1 MKAEPIPCG
10 PAVTE
15 SERQALERVKAGLI
29 SLPGD
34 DCWYVLTNL
43 MFSVTHQLQSDE
55 IDMVAIGP
63 PGVRVVEVK
72 HWADAHAHLAEREAD
87 RVTVKARKIG
97 TTLRKLAPN
106 LPRVDGVVLLTRP
119 RSKAKRLTSGGPV
132 RGVHFHPLKEWRAA
146 LRPDERAALSPQE
159 VRRLVKELA
168 PSIAVD
174 GVLRRL
180 AGYVNLELQT
190 AEDERFHRIYKGTH
204 SSRKDRVFLHLYDLS
219 ADMAGGAEEVAR
231 REHDVLHFQLS
242 RFGWA
247 PRVLDSFQDV
257 PGHTGEMKF
266 FTVMDPAVPSIE
278 ERSRDDSWSIAERI
292 DFARQAV
299 HAVQQLHEVTADEL
313 GLVHR
318 NLSPRTILVK
328 HDNSPVLTGFEH
340 VGTPVAH
347 SASLAGYSIGE
358 HDDVVAPEVRE
369 HGLSAADQASDVYSL
384 CASLRALFGDWEED
398 DDAMLVQKANQA
410 LEGGLGDPRSR
421 PSLEN
426 LASVLEQLLETG
438 SPEPTVPAARFWT
451 EDQQVRFENRTY
463 RIVDR
468 LGSGG
473 VGTAFKVVEL
483 DPSTKRDVGTFLGK
497 VVSDEATGEQVRQAY
512 QRARLSVSR
521 HPGLSAIFQVASE
534 WRENEFVALTT
545 WIEGSALADYA
556 GVIAKLDEPDQPDT
570 TEESVLH
577 WLEEVC
583 LALDKLHRNG
593 LIHGDVS
600 PGNIIVAKAQDPGQL
615 ERSTHR
621 LVLTDYDFVTRVGEL
636 LSAPGAVLYGSPNRI
651 SKGTARPSDD
661 LFALAA
667 SFFHVLFD
675 KKPFV
680 HGGRQEKKRGLN
692 WEHGDRDA
700 YPRVAEFMDRATDP
714 DSERR
719 FASVAQALQALRAP
733 PSTETTSSSSTG
745 GFFCKISGIFFKLR
759 ATCARLGALDVA
771 GVTRKQTA
779 ALRKGMVPRVQSRS
793 RPVVSGGDGQ
803 AGPGAVASIPTRIH
817 SLFSKATKAW
827 FRRRQREIDRG
838 RDSVWGGVTTAEH
851 TARVWKRRKFPQA
864 PWAAWVKALGPDRH
878 QFATREEATAWV
890 TAAISG
896 KKLPVA
902 VEVEKV
908 GAKVAKRPP
917 ESTVVLGVDRLAG
930 DRRVTWNLTV
940 KGNPHLLVAGL
951 PGMGKTTCLLNLCR
965 QMLDHGVRP
974 IVFSYH
980 QDLDEKLSAMI
991 DPIRFID
998 FDGLGFNPLH
1008 VHDRSIHRPHLE
1020 VAGVLR
1026 DIFMAIYPG
1035 LGELQGEAIRS
1046 AVKECFAEAGW
1057 GEPGADPAELP
1068 DPPFKRFFEVL
1079 ASREDPDRGHRNLQV
1094 RLEELN
1100 DYGFFDAGKAHGSL
1114 WESEEPTVIRIHR
1127 TQSDVLQKAFSSLV
1141 LYGLYKDMFRRG
1153 IQDRITHAVVFDE
1166 AHRAAKLGVV
1176 PTMAKECRKYGVS
1189 LVLASQ
1195 EARDFHKSVFSAVAN
1210 YLALRLTDADAKALV
1225 RNVADSRQ
1233 EKALIDAI
1241 KQMKRFRALYF
1252 REGKTRPDHVDL
1264 MNYTERL

>member
-1 MKAEPIPCG
+1 MKAVPIPCG

-146 LRPDERAALSPQE
+146 LRPDERAVLSPQE

-168 PSIAVD
+168 PSVAVD
-174 GVLRRL
+174 GVLPLRRL

-190 AEDERFHRIYKGTH
+190 AEEERFHRIYRGTH

-219 ADMAGGAEEVAR
+219 ADVARSAEEVASARTR
-231 REHDVLHFQLS
+231 RSSHFHLS

-247 PRVLDSFQDV
+247 PRVLDSLQDV

-266 FTVMDPAVPSIE
+266 FTVVDPGVPSIE
-278 ERSRDDSWSIAERI
+278 ERSRDDSWSRRGTHRLCSAG
-292 DFARQAV
+292 DL
-299 HAVQQLHEVTADEL
+299 HAVQELHEATADGL

-347 SASLAGYSIGE
+347 SASLAGYSVGE
-358 HDDVVAPEVRE
+358 HHDAVAPEVRE

-384 CASLRALFGDWEED
+384 CASLRVLFGDWEED

-410 LEGGLGDPRSR
+410 LEGGLGAPRSR

-583 LALDKLHRNG
+583 LALDKLHRND

-759 ATCARLGALDVA
+759 ATCARLVALDVA
-771 GVTRKQTA
+771 GVIRKQTA
-779 ALRKGMVPRVQSRS
+779 
-793 RPVVSGGDGQ
+793 
-803 AGPGAVASIPTRIH
+803 RIH

-827 FRRRQREIDRG
+827 FRGRQRD
-838 RDSVWGGVTTAEH
+838 
-851 TARVWKRRKFPQA
+851 
-864 PWAAWVKALGPDRH
+864 
-878 QFATREEATAWV
+878 
-890 TAAISG
+890 
-896 KKLPVA
+896 
-902 VEVEKV
+902 
-908 GAKVAKRPP
+908 
-917 ESTVVLGVDRLAG
+917 
-930 DRRVTWNLTV
+930 
-940 KGNPHLLVAGL
+940 
-951 PGMGKTTCLLNLCR
+951 
-965 QMLDHGVRP
+965 
-974 IVFSYH
+974 
-980 QDLDEKLSAMI
+980 
-991 DPIRFID
+991 
-998 FDGLGFNPLH
+998 
-1008 VHDRSIHRPHLE
+1008 
-1020 VAGVLR
+1020 
-1026 DIFMAIYPG
+1026 
-1035 LGELQGEAIRS
+1035 
-1046 AVKECFAEAGW
+1046 
-1057 GEPGADPAELP
+1057 
-1068 DPPFKRFFEVL
+1068 
-1079 ASREDPDRGHRNLQV
+1079 
-1094 RLEELN
+1094 
-1100 DYGFFDAGKAHGSL
+1100 
-1114 WESEEPTVIRIHR
+1114 
-1127 TQSDVLQKAFSSLV
+1127 
-1141 LYGLYKDMFRRG
+1141 
-1153 IQDRITHAVVFDE
+1153 
-1166 AHRAAKLGVV
+1166 
-1176 PTMAKECRKYGVS
+1176 
-1189 LVLASQ
+1189 
-1195 EARDFHKSVFSAVAN
+1195 
-1210 YLALRLTDADAKALV
+1210 
-1225 RNVADSRQ
+1225 
-1233 EKALIDAI
+1233 
-1241 KQMKRFRALYF
+1241 
-1252 REGKTRPDHVDL
+1252 
-1264 MNYTERL
+1264 